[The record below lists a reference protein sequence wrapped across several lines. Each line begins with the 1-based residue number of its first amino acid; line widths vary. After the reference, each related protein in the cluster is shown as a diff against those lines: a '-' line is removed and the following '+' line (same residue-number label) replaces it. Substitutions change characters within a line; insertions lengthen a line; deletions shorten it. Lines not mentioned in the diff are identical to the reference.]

1 MRVAAAVSLFA
12 LSANGSM
19 YTSGPAVSVE
29 NMACCELHLQLKSL
43 WPHSSP
49 TAFVRLRSDNT
60 VRCPPREQTL
70 RRSVRMLA
78 TK

>member
-1 MRVAAAVSLFA
+1 MRVAAAVFLLA

-29 NMACCELHLQLKSL
+29 STACCELHLQLNSSGRT
-43 WPHSSP
+43 PSP

-60 VRCPPREQTL
+60 ARCPPREQTL